1 MGDEK
6 ERNTD
11 TGHASEQVLVIA
23 LPREKDGSDALD
35 IAAEMANSDPARH
48 VVVDFSC
55 AQVMTSGM
63 LSQLMVLE
71 RQLDARDR
79 RLVLCSVPDSIMRLL
94 RCVGLWGLFRF
105 AKDRQAAMESLS
117 GACCRPS

>member
-1 MGDEK
+1 MDDEK
-6 ERNTD
+6 
-11 TGHASEQVLVIA
+11 ASFSVGQPSDQVLVVT
-23 LPREKDGSDALD
+23 LPRDHGDDALQ
-35 IAAEMANSDPARH
+35 IAADMANSDPARH

-55 AQVMTSGM
+55 AQVMTSSM

-105 AKDRQAAMESLS
+105 AKDRHAAMESLS

>member
-11 TGHASEQVLVIA
+11 TGHASEHVLVIA

-35 IAAEMANSDPARH
+35 IAAEMANSESARH

-63 LSQLMVLE
+63 LSRLMVLE
-71 RQLDARDR
+71 RQLDAHDR
-79 RLVLCSVPDSIMRLL
+79 KLVLCSVPDRIMRLF

-105 AKDRQAAMESLS
+105 AEDRKAAMESLS